1 MTFTVK
7 SHKGNHHYITMEST
21 VRHGIPVYIVSVYSI
36 PSEREPDIIGLLERE
51 MVYPYSQKKNALA
64 AFNRYKRKYT

>member
-21 VRHGIPVYIVSVYSI
+21 VRHGIPVYIVSVYPI
-36 PSEREPDIIGLLERE
+36 PSEREPDILGFPERE
-51 MVYPYSQKKNALA
+51 TVYPHTRKKNALA